1 MQDLSRPAEVFH
13 KIRLAGRASRYSA
26 WFDGS
31 GFLVDCERIDARNRS
46 YPCTQSEMDAL
57 SRGGWSAGQHH
68 KFAGAQA

>member
-13 KIRLAGRASRYSA
+13 KIRLTGRASRYSA

-46 YPCTQSEMDAL
+46 FPCTQGERDAL
-57 SRGGWSAGQHH
+57 QRGGWIAGQH
-68 KFAGAQA
+68 KTFATA